1 LDHPEYDVSRSEFI
15 ARVNECC
22 RCGATV
28 GKKNDKGETP
38 FDLAVKN
45 GHDAV
50 AKKFTTYMSQSTLNR
65 MSKPR
70 GPSPGFPD
78 ELQ

>member
-1 LDHPEYDVSRSEFI
+1 M
-15 ARVNECC
+15 
-22 RCGATV
+22 

-38 FDLAVKN
+38 FDLAIKN
-45 GHDAV
+45 GHNAV